1 MGSLSNS
8 NTADM
13 SLKVLLFTT
22 LFLGL
27 VSLSVTMSID
37 SDAHLV
43 NEMESEDFEEFED
56 FDRESHP
63 NLVEMRYFRNDA
75 DYAGED
81 EEAEDVLADDV
92 NDEGVGSEGLVVEP

>member
-8 NTADM
+8 NSVDM

-27 VSLSVTMSID
+27 VTLSVTMSID

-43 NEMESEDFEEFED
+43 NEMESEDFED
-56 FDRESHP
+56 FDRESHVS

-81 EEAEDVLADDV
+81 QEAEDVLADDV